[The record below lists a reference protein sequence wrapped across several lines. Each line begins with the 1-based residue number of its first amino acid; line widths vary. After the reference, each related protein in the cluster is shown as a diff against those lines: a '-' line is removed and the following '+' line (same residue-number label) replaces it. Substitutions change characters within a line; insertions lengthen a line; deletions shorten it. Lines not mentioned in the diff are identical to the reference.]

1 MEFLRMTPE
10 IVLWFVQLCSPACAH
25 MCVCV
30 YTHASTC
37 AHINR
42 HSHMHRRIQIHS
54 PDRDAPGGSES
65 LSSLKDMTI
74 DVLLGRRA
82 PALPPTTSTFRRLEV
97 LRHFQSSVPAT
108 GMFSFAAQQD

>member
-25 MCVCV
+25 MCVYL
-30 YTHASTC
+30 YTCKHL

-42 HSHMHRRIQIHS
+42 HSHMHRHIQIHS